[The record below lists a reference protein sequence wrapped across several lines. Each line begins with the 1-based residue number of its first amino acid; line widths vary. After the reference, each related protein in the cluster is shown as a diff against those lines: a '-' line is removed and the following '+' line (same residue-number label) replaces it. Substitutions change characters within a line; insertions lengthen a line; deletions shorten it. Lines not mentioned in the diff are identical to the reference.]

1 MENWTNE
8 IWVAIGIAFI
18 VGLFIGYI
26 IVRLTKGS
34 VKHQAKTEA
43 ELKTVKTQLDTQK
56 AQIEKHFAESAELF
70 KTLIN
75 DYQKLYRHYA
85 TSSNNLLG
93 EKEHK
98 GLFTQQLITATDK
111 SQNEQPRDY
120 SEGAS
125 GLFKEKKEE
134 IFSQYGKEQ
143 KVEDTGSA
151 ESQIA
156 LFTYRIKHL
165 TEHVKKNH
173 KDFVTTRSLTRL
185 VGKRRALLDYLY
197 KRDIERY
204 RAIIK
209 KLGLRR

>member
-111 SQNEQPRDY
+111 SCM
-120 SEGAS
+120 SA
-125 GLFKEKKEE
+125 KKICAVKMLLLLEP
-134 IFSQYGKEQ
+134 I
-143 KVEDTGSA
+143 SA
-151 ESQIA
+151 NNLS
-156 LFTYRIKHL
+156 IKPN
-165 TEHVKKNH
+165 T
-173 KDFVTTRSLTRL
+173 SL
-185 VGKRRALLDYLY
+185 VCS
-197 KRDIERY
+197 
-204 RAIIK
+204 
-209 KLGLRR
+209 